1 MKALLY
7 KDACVLWKQM
17 KFMLVI
23 IAVFCLLPNSF
34 GLNAF
39 FVVYPGLMLPVSL
52 MAYDERAHWDSFA
65 AMLPYPPRALV
76 LSRYAAGWLLTLL
89 AGVLYLVGA
98 LIQDQGAPLGTALG
112 TLGWVLAV
120 VLLCQAILFPFFFR
134 VGTEQGRLYMI
145 LLSVLLL
152 LGGVGLTSLLNV
164 AVPAVSTLL
173 MLAPV
178 GGLFAGHCE
187 RENVRVTTRGGRKYT
202 GFIAR
207 TNASLHIQSE
217 EELAAKADF
226 TKNVEVVLDEDVQ
239 SEQDVRALGVRA
251 GDFVALDPR
260 YTVTDSGYIKSRFL
274 DDKAAVAV
282 LLAYA
287 RHLKRH
293 KLTPSRAVWAHFSLH
308 EEIGHGATGGLPEGL
323 TEILAMDMGCV
334 GSFTEAGEKKVSIC
348 AKDASFPYHYDVVTR
363 LIETAEREGLCYGV
377 DVYYPHYGSDA
388 NAALRAG
395 LDLRHG
401 LIGPG
406 VYGCHDY
413 ERTHVEALKN
423 TFLLLKAYFA

>member
-112 TLGWVLAV
+112 WVLAV

-178 GGLFAGHCE
+178 GLGVA
-187 RENVRVTTRGGRKYT
+187 
-202 GFIAR
+202 
-207 TNASLHIQSE
+207 
-217 EELAAKADF
+217 LAACLAS
-226 TKNVEVVLDEDVQ
+226 V
-239 SEQDVRALGVRA
+239 
-251 GDFVALDPR
+251 P
-260 YTVTDSGYIKSRFL
+260 
-274 DDKAAVAV
+274 VAV
-282 LLAYA
+282 GQYA
-287 RHLKRH
+287 KR
-293 KLTPSRAVWAHFSLH
+293 TW
-308 EEIGHGATGGLPEGL
+308 
-323 TEILAMDMGCV
+323 
-334 GSFTEAGEKKVSIC
+334 
-348 AKDASFPYHYDVVTR
+348 
-363 LIETAEREGLCYGV
+363 
-377 DVYYPHYGSDA
+377 
-388 NAALRAG
+388 
-395 LDLRHG
+395 
-401 LIGPG
+401 
-406 VYGCHDY
+406 
-413 ERTHVEALKN
+413 
-423 TFLLLKAYFA
+423 

>member
-76 LSRYAAGWLLTLL
+76 LSRYATGWLLTLL

-178 GGLFAGHCE
+178 GLGVA
-187 RENVRVTTRGGRKYT
+187 
-202 GFIAR
+202 
-207 TNASLHIQSE
+207 
-217 EELAAKADF
+217 LAACLAS
-226 TKNVEVVLDEDVQ
+226 V
-239 SEQDVRALGVRA
+239 
-251 GDFVALDPR
+251 P
-260 YTVTDSGYIKSRFL
+260 
-274 DDKAAVAV
+274 VAV
-282 LLAYA
+282 GQYA
-287 RHLKRH
+287 KR
-293 KLTPSRAVWAHFSLH
+293 TW
-308 EEIGHGATGGLPEGL
+308 
-323 TEILAMDMGCV
+323 
-334 GSFTEAGEKKVSIC
+334 
-348 AKDASFPYHYDVVTR
+348 
-363 LIETAEREGLCYGV
+363 
-377 DVYYPHYGSDA
+377 
-388 NAALRAG
+388 
-395 LDLRHG
+395 
-401 LIGPG
+401 
-406 VYGCHDY
+406 
-413 ERTHVEALKN
+413 
-423 TFLLLKAYFA
+423 

>member
-39 FVVYPGLMLPVSL
+39 FVVYAGLMLPVSL

-145 LLSVLLL
+145 LLFVLLL
-152 LGGVGLTSLLNV
+152 LGGIGLTSLLNV

-178 GGLFAGHCE
+178 G
-187 RENVRVTTRGGRKYT
+187 
-202 GFIAR
+202 
-207 TNASLHIQSE
+207 
-217 EELAAKADF
+217 
-226 TKNVEVVLDEDVQ
+226 
-239 SEQDVRALGVRA
+239 LGVA
-251 GDFVALDPR
+251 LVACLASVP
-260 YTVTDSGYIKSRFL
+260 
-274 DDKAAVAV
+274 VAV
-282 LLAYA
+282 GQYA
-287 RHLKRH
+287 KR
-293 KLTPSRAVWAHFSLH
+293 TW
-308 EEIGHGATGGLPEGL
+308 
-323 TEILAMDMGCV
+323 
-334 GSFTEAGEKKVSIC
+334 
-348 AKDASFPYHYDVVTR
+348 
-363 LIETAEREGLCYGV
+363 
-377 DVYYPHYGSDA
+377 
-388 NAALRAG
+388 
-395 LDLRHG
+395 
-401 LIGPG
+401 
-406 VYGCHDY
+406 
-413 ERTHVEALKN
+413 
-423 TFLLLKAYFA
+423 

>member
-39 FVVYPGLMLPVSL
+39 FVVYAGLMLPVSL

-112 TLGWVLAV
+112 ILGWVLAV

-145 LLSVLLL
+145 LLFVLLL
-152 LGGVGLTSLLNV
+152 LGGIGLTSLLNV

-178 GGLFAGHCE
+178 GLGVA
-187 RENVRVTTRGGRKYT
+187 
-202 GFIAR
+202 
-207 TNASLHIQSE
+207 
-217 EELAAKADF
+217 LAACLAS
-226 TKNVEVVLDEDVQ
+226 V
-239 SEQDVRALGVRA
+239 
-251 GDFVALDPR
+251 P
-260 YTVTDSGYIKSRFL
+260 
-274 DDKAAVAV
+274 VAV
-282 LLAYA
+282 GQYA
-287 RHLKRH
+287 KR
-293 KLTPSRAVWAHFSLH
+293 TW
-308 EEIGHGATGGLPEGL
+308 
-323 TEILAMDMGCV
+323 
-334 GSFTEAGEKKVSIC
+334 
-348 AKDASFPYHYDVVTR
+348 
-363 LIETAEREGLCYGV
+363 
-377 DVYYPHYGSDA
+377 
-388 NAALRAG
+388 
-395 LDLRHG
+395 
-401 LIGPG
+401 
-406 VYGCHDY
+406 
-413 ERTHVEALKN
+413 
-423 TFLLLKAYFA
+423 

>member
-98 LIQDQGAPLGTALG
+98 LIQDQVAPLGTALG

-152 LGGVGLTSLLNV
+152 LGGIGLTSLLNV

-178 GGLFAGHCE
+178 GLGVA
-187 RENVRVTTRGGRKYT
+187 
-202 GFIAR
+202 
-207 TNASLHIQSE
+207 
-217 EELAAKADF
+217 LAACLAS
-226 TKNVEVVLDEDVQ
+226 V
-239 SEQDVRALGVRA
+239 
-251 GDFVALDPR
+251 P
-260 YTVTDSGYIKSRFL
+260 
-274 DDKAAVAV
+274 VAV
-282 LLAYA
+282 GQYA
-287 RHLKRH
+287 KR
-293 KLTPSRAVWAHFSLH
+293 TW
-308 EEIGHGATGGLPEGL
+308 
-323 TEILAMDMGCV
+323 
-334 GSFTEAGEKKVSIC
+334 
-348 AKDASFPYHYDVVTR
+348 
-363 LIETAEREGLCYGV
+363 
-377 DVYYPHYGSDA
+377 
-388 NAALRAG
+388 
-395 LDLRHG
+395 
-401 LIGPG
+401 
-406 VYGCHDY
+406 
-413 ERTHVEALKN
+413 
-423 TFLLLKAYFA
+423 

>member
-152 LGGVGLTSLLNV
+152 LGGIGLTSLLNV
-164 AVPAVSTLL
+164 AVPTVSTLL

-178 GGLFAGHCE
+178 GLGVA
-187 RENVRVTTRGGRKYT
+187 
-202 GFIAR
+202 
-207 TNASLHIQSE
+207 
-217 EELAAKADF
+217 LAACLAS
-226 TKNVEVVLDEDVQ
+226 V
-239 SEQDVRALGVRA
+239 
-251 GDFVALDPR
+251 P
-260 YTVTDSGYIKSRFL
+260 
-274 DDKAAVAV
+274 VAV
-282 LLAYA
+282 GQYA
-287 RHLKRH
+287 KR
-293 KLTPSRAVWAHFSLH
+293 TW
-308 EEIGHGATGGLPEGL
+308 
-323 TEILAMDMGCV
+323 
-334 GSFTEAGEKKVSIC
+334 
-348 AKDASFPYHYDVVTR
+348 
-363 LIETAEREGLCYGV
+363 
-377 DVYYPHYGSDA
+377 
-388 NAALRAG
+388 
-395 LDLRHG
+395 
-401 LIGPG
+401 
-406 VYGCHDY
+406 
-413 ERTHVEALKN
+413 
-423 TFLLLKAYFA
+423 

>member
-39 FVVYPGLMLPVSL
+39 FVVYPGLILPVSL

-178 GGLFAGHCE
+178 GLGVA
-187 RENVRVTTRGGRKYT
+187 
-202 GFIAR
+202 
-207 TNASLHIQSE
+207 
-217 EELAAKADF
+217 LAACLAS
-226 TKNVEVVLDEDVQ
+226 V
-239 SEQDVRALGVRA
+239 
-251 GDFVALDPR
+251 P
-260 YTVTDSGYIKSRFL
+260 
-274 DDKAAVAV
+274 VAV
-282 LLAYA
+282 GQYA
-287 RHLKRH
+287 KR
-293 KLTPSRAVWAHFSLH
+293 TW
-308 EEIGHGATGGLPEGL
+308 
-323 TEILAMDMGCV
+323 
-334 GSFTEAGEKKVSIC
+334 
-348 AKDASFPYHYDVVTR
+348 
-363 LIETAEREGLCYGV
+363 
-377 DVYYPHYGSDA
+377 
-388 NAALRAG
+388 
-395 LDLRHG
+395 
-401 LIGPG
+401 
-406 VYGCHDY
+406 
-413 ERTHVEALKN
+413 
-423 TFLLLKAYFA
+423 

>member
-178 GGLFAGHCE
+178 GLGVA
-187 RENVRVTTRGGRKYT
+187 
-202 GFIAR
+202 
-207 TNASLHIQSE
+207 
-217 EELAAKADF
+217 LAACLAS
-226 TKNVEVVLDEDVQ
+226 V
-239 SEQDVRALGVRA
+239 
-251 GDFVALDPR
+251 P
-260 YTVTDSGYIKSRFL
+260 
-274 DDKAAVAV
+274 VAV
-282 LLAYA
+282 GQYA
-287 RHLKRH
+287 KR
-293 KLTPSRAVWAHFSLH
+293 
-308 EEIGHGATGGLPEGL
+308 
-323 TEILAMDMGCV
+323 
-334 GSFTEAGEKKVSIC
+334 
-348 AKDASFPYHYDVVTR
+348 TR
-363 LIETAEREGLCYGV
+363 
-377 DVYYPHYGSDA
+377 
-388 NAALRAG
+388 
-395 LDLRHG
+395 
-401 LIGPG
+401 
-406 VYGCHDY
+406 
-413 ERTHVEALKN
+413 
-423 TFLLLKAYFA
+423 

>member
-145 LLSVLLL
+145 LLSVLLP

-178 GGLFAGHCE
+178 GLGVA
-187 RENVRVTTRGGRKYT
+187 
-202 GFIAR
+202 
-207 TNASLHIQSE
+207 
-217 EELAAKADF
+217 LAACLAS
-226 TKNVEVVLDEDVQ
+226 V
-239 SEQDVRALGVRA
+239 
-251 GDFVALDPR
+251 P
-260 YTVTDSGYIKSRFL
+260 
-274 DDKAAVAV
+274 VAV
-282 LLAYA
+282 GQYA
-287 RHLKRH
+287 KR
-293 KLTPSRAVWAHFSLH
+293 TW
-308 EEIGHGATGGLPEGL
+308 
-323 TEILAMDMGCV
+323 
-334 GSFTEAGEKKVSIC
+334 
-348 AKDASFPYHYDVVTR
+348 
-363 LIETAEREGLCYGV
+363 
-377 DVYYPHYGSDA
+377 
-388 NAALRAG
+388 
-395 LDLRHG
+395 
-401 LIGPG
+401 
-406 VYGCHDY
+406 
-413 ERTHVEALKN
+413 
-423 TFLLLKAYFA
+423 

>member
-98 LIQDQGAPLGTALG
+98 LIQDPGAPLGTALG

-178 GGLFAGHCE
+178 GLGVA
-187 RENVRVTTRGGRKYT
+187 
-202 GFIAR
+202 
-207 TNASLHIQSE
+207 
-217 EELAAKADF
+217 LAACLAS
-226 TKNVEVVLDEDVQ
+226 V
-239 SEQDVRALGVRA
+239 
-251 GDFVALDPR
+251 P
-260 YTVTDSGYIKSRFL
+260 
-274 DDKAAVAV
+274 VAV
-282 LLAYA
+282 GQYA
-287 RHLKRH
+287 KR
-293 KLTPSRAVWAHFSLH
+293 TW
-308 EEIGHGATGGLPEGL
+308 
-323 TEILAMDMGCV
+323 
-334 GSFTEAGEKKVSIC
+334 
-348 AKDASFPYHYDVVTR
+348 
-363 LIETAEREGLCYGV
+363 
-377 DVYYPHYGSDA
+377 
-388 NAALRAG
+388 
-395 LDLRHG
+395 
-401 LIGPG
+401 
-406 VYGCHDY
+406 
-413 ERTHVEALKN
+413 
-423 TFLLLKAYFA
+423 

>member
-17 KFMLVI
+17 KFKLVI
-23 IAVFCLLPNSF
+23 IAVVCLLPNSF

-39 FVVYPGLMLPVSL
+39 FVVYAGLMLPVSL

-145 LLSVLLL
+145 LLFVLLL

-178 GGLFAGHCE
+178 GLGVA
-187 RENVRVTTRGGRKYT
+187 
-202 GFIAR
+202 
-207 TNASLHIQSE
+207 
-217 EELAAKADF
+217 LAACLAS
-226 TKNVEVVLDEDVQ
+226 V
-239 SEQDVRALGVRA
+239 
-251 GDFVALDPR
+251 P
-260 YTVTDSGYIKSRFL
+260 
-274 DDKAAVAV
+274 VAV
-282 LLAYA
+282 GQYA
-287 RHLKRH
+287 KR
-293 KLTPSRAVWAHFSLH
+293 TW
-308 EEIGHGATGGLPEGL
+308 
-323 TEILAMDMGCV
+323 
-334 GSFTEAGEKKVSIC
+334 
-348 AKDASFPYHYDVVTR
+348 
-363 LIETAEREGLCYGV
+363 
-377 DVYYPHYGSDA
+377 
-388 NAALRAG
+388 
-395 LDLRHG
+395 
-401 LIGPG
+401 
-406 VYGCHDY
+406 
-413 ERTHVEALKN
+413 
-423 TFLLLKAYFA
+423 

>member
-89 AGVLYLVGA
+89 AWVLYLVGA

-178 GGLFAGHCE
+178 GLGVA
-187 RENVRVTTRGGRKYT
+187 
-202 GFIAR
+202 
-207 TNASLHIQSE
+207 
-217 EELAAKADF
+217 LAACLAS
-226 TKNVEVVLDEDVQ
+226 V
-239 SEQDVRALGVRA
+239 
-251 GDFVALDPR
+251 P
-260 YTVTDSGYIKSRFL
+260 
-274 DDKAAVAV
+274 VAV
-282 LLAYA
+282 GQYA
-287 RHLKRH
+287 KR
-293 KLTPSRAVWAHFSLH
+293 TW
-308 EEIGHGATGGLPEGL
+308 
-323 TEILAMDMGCV
+323 
-334 GSFTEAGEKKVSIC
+334 
-348 AKDASFPYHYDVVTR
+348 
-363 LIETAEREGLCYGV
+363 
-377 DVYYPHYGSDA
+377 
-388 NAALRAG
+388 
-395 LDLRHG
+395 
-401 LIGPG
+401 
-406 VYGCHDY
+406 
-413 ERTHVEALKN
+413 
-423 TFLLLKAYFA
+423 

>member
-76 LSRYAAGWLLTLL
+76 LSRYTAGWLLTLL

-178 GGLFAGHCE
+178 GLGVA
-187 RENVRVTTRGGRKYT
+187 
-202 GFIAR
+202 
-207 TNASLHIQSE
+207 
-217 EELAAKADF
+217 LAACLAS
-226 TKNVEVVLDEDVQ
+226 V
-239 SEQDVRALGVRA
+239 
-251 GDFVALDPR
+251 P
-260 YTVTDSGYIKSRFL
+260 
-274 DDKAAVAV
+274 VAV
-282 LLAYA
+282 GQYA
-287 RHLKRH
+287 KR
-293 KLTPSRAVWAHFSLH
+293 TW
-308 EEIGHGATGGLPEGL
+308 
-323 TEILAMDMGCV
+323 
-334 GSFTEAGEKKVSIC
+334 
-348 AKDASFPYHYDVVTR
+348 
-363 LIETAEREGLCYGV
+363 
-377 DVYYPHYGSDA
+377 
-388 NAALRAG
+388 
-395 LDLRHG
+395 
-401 LIGPG
+401 
-406 VYGCHDY
+406 
-413 ERTHVEALKN
+413 
-423 TFLLLKAYFA
+423 

>member
-134 VGTEQGRLYMI
+134 VGTEQGRLHMI

-152 LGGVGLTSLLNV
+152 LGGIGLTSLLNV

-178 GGLFAGHCE
+178 GLGVA
-187 RENVRVTTRGGRKYT
+187 
-202 GFIAR
+202 
-207 TNASLHIQSE
+207 
-217 EELAAKADF
+217 LAACLAS
-226 TKNVEVVLDEDVQ
+226 V
-239 SEQDVRALGVRA
+239 
-251 GDFVALDPR
+251 P
-260 YTVTDSGYIKSRFL
+260 
-274 DDKAAVAV
+274 VAV
-282 LLAYA
+282 GQYA
-287 RHLKRH
+287 KR
-293 KLTPSRAVWAHFSLH
+293 TW
-308 EEIGHGATGGLPEGL
+308 
-323 TEILAMDMGCV
+323 
-334 GSFTEAGEKKVSIC
+334 
-348 AKDASFPYHYDVVTR
+348 
-363 LIETAEREGLCYGV
+363 
-377 DVYYPHYGSDA
+377 
-388 NAALRAG
+388 
-395 LDLRHG
+395 
-401 LIGPG
+401 
-406 VYGCHDY
+406 
-413 ERTHVEALKN
+413 
-423 TFLLLKAYFA
+423 

>member
-112 TLGWVLAV
+112 TLCWVLAV

-178 GGLFAGHCE
+178 GLGVA
-187 RENVRVTTRGGRKYT
+187 
-202 GFIAR
+202 
-207 TNASLHIQSE
+207 
-217 EELAAKADF
+217 LAACLAS
-226 TKNVEVVLDEDVQ
+226 V
-239 SEQDVRALGVRA
+239 
-251 GDFVALDPR
+251 P
-260 YTVTDSGYIKSRFL
+260 
-274 DDKAAVAV
+274 VAV
-282 LLAYA
+282 GQYA
-287 RHLKRH
+287 KR
-293 KLTPSRAVWAHFSLH
+293 TW
-308 EEIGHGATGGLPEGL
+308 
-323 TEILAMDMGCV
+323 
-334 GSFTEAGEKKVSIC
+334 
-348 AKDASFPYHYDVVTR
+348 
-363 LIETAEREGLCYGV
+363 
-377 DVYYPHYGSDA
+377 
-388 NAALRAG
+388 
-395 LDLRHG
+395 
-401 LIGPG
+401 
-406 VYGCHDY
+406 
-413 ERTHVEALKN
+413 
-423 TFLLLKAYFA
+423 

>member
-1 MKALLY
+1 MKALLH

-178 GGLFAGHCE
+178 GLGVA
-187 RENVRVTTRGGRKYT
+187 
-202 GFIAR
+202 
-207 TNASLHIQSE
+207 
-217 EELAAKADF
+217 LAACLAS
-226 TKNVEVVLDEDVQ
+226 V
-239 SEQDVRALGVRA
+239 
-251 GDFVALDPR
+251 P
-260 YTVTDSGYIKSRFL
+260 
-274 DDKAAVAV
+274 VAV
-282 LLAYA
+282 GQYA
-287 RHLKRH
+287 KR
-293 KLTPSRAVWAHFSLH
+293 TW
-308 EEIGHGATGGLPEGL
+308 
-323 TEILAMDMGCV
+323 
-334 GSFTEAGEKKVSIC
+334 
-348 AKDASFPYHYDVVTR
+348 
-363 LIETAEREGLCYGV
+363 
-377 DVYYPHYGSDA
+377 
-388 NAALRAG
+388 
-395 LDLRHG
+395 
-401 LIGPG
+401 
-406 VYGCHDY
+406 
-413 ERTHVEALKN
+413 
-423 TFLLLKAYFA
+423 

>member
-39 FVVYPGLMLPVSL
+39 FVVYAGLMLPVSL

-145 LLSVLLL
+145 LLFVLFL
-152 LGGVGLTSLLNV
+152 LGGIGLTSLLNV

-178 GGLFAGHCE
+178 GLGVA
-187 RENVRVTTRGGRKYT
+187 
-202 GFIAR
+202 
-207 TNASLHIQSE
+207 
-217 EELAAKADF
+217 LAACLAS
-226 TKNVEVVLDEDVQ
+226 V
-239 SEQDVRALGVRA
+239 
-251 GDFVALDPR
+251 P
-260 YTVTDSGYIKSRFL
+260 
-274 DDKAAVAV
+274 VAV
-282 LLAYA
+282 GQYA
-287 RHLKRH
+287 KR
-293 KLTPSRAVWAHFSLH
+293 TW
-308 EEIGHGATGGLPEGL
+308 
-323 TEILAMDMGCV
+323 
-334 GSFTEAGEKKVSIC
+334 
-348 AKDASFPYHYDVVTR
+348 
-363 LIETAEREGLCYGV
+363 
-377 DVYYPHYGSDA
+377 
-388 NAALRAG
+388 
-395 LDLRHG
+395 
-401 LIGPG
+401 
-406 VYGCHDY
+406 
-413 ERTHVEALKN
+413 
-423 TFLLLKAYFA
+423 

>member
-178 GGLFAGHCE
+178 GLGVA
-187 RENVRVTTRGGRKYT
+187 
-202 GFIAR
+202 
-207 TNASLHIQSE
+207 
-217 EELAAKADF
+217 LAACLAS
-226 TKNVEVVLDEDVQ
+226 V
-239 SEQDVRALGVRA
+239 
-251 GDFVALDPR
+251 P
-260 YTVTDSGYIKSRFL
+260 
-274 DDKAAVAV
+274 VAV
-282 LLAYA
+282 GQYA
-287 RHLKRH
+287 KR
-293 KLTPSRAVWAHFSLH
+293 T
-308 EEIGHGATGGLPEGL
+308 
-323 TEILAMDMGCV
+323 C
-334 GSFTEAGEKKVSIC
+334 
-348 AKDASFPYHYDVVTR
+348 
-363 LIETAEREGLCYGV
+363 
-377 DVYYPHYGSDA
+377 
-388 NAALRAG
+388 
-395 LDLRHG
+395 
-401 LIGPG
+401 
-406 VYGCHDY
+406 
-413 ERTHVEALKN
+413 
-423 TFLLLKAYFA
+423 

>member
-65 AMLPYPPRALV
+65 AKLPYPPRALV

-178 GGLFAGHCE
+178 GLGVA
-187 RENVRVTTRGGRKYT
+187 
-202 GFIAR
+202 
-207 TNASLHIQSE
+207 
-217 EELAAKADF
+217 LAACLAS
-226 TKNVEVVLDEDVQ
+226 V
-239 SEQDVRALGVRA
+239 
-251 GDFVALDPR
+251 P
-260 YTVTDSGYIKSRFL
+260 
-274 DDKAAVAV
+274 VAV
-282 LLAYA
+282 GQYA
-287 RHLKRH
+287 KR
-293 KLTPSRAVWAHFSLH
+293 TW
-308 EEIGHGATGGLPEGL
+308 
-323 TEILAMDMGCV
+323 
-334 GSFTEAGEKKVSIC
+334 
-348 AKDASFPYHYDVVTR
+348 
-363 LIETAEREGLCYGV
+363 
-377 DVYYPHYGSDA
+377 
-388 NAALRAG
+388 
-395 LDLRHG
+395 
-401 LIGPG
+401 
-406 VYGCHDY
+406 
-413 ERTHVEALKN
+413 
-423 TFLLLKAYFA
+423 

>member
-120 VLLCQAILFPFFFR
+120 VLLCQAILFPSFFR

-178 GGLFAGHCE
+178 GLGVA
-187 RENVRVTTRGGRKYT
+187 
-202 GFIAR
+202 
-207 TNASLHIQSE
+207 
-217 EELAAKADF
+217 LAACLAS
-226 TKNVEVVLDEDVQ
+226 V
-239 SEQDVRALGVRA
+239 
-251 GDFVALDPR
+251 P
-260 YTVTDSGYIKSRFL
+260 
-274 DDKAAVAV
+274 VAV
-282 LLAYA
+282 GQYA
-287 RHLKRH
+287 KR
-293 KLTPSRAVWAHFSLH
+293 TW
-308 EEIGHGATGGLPEGL
+308 
-323 TEILAMDMGCV
+323 
-334 GSFTEAGEKKVSIC
+334 
-348 AKDASFPYHYDVVTR
+348 
-363 LIETAEREGLCYGV
+363 
-377 DVYYPHYGSDA
+377 
-388 NAALRAG
+388 
-395 LDLRHG
+395 
-401 LIGPG
+401 
-406 VYGCHDY
+406 
-413 ERTHVEALKN
+413 
-423 TFLLLKAYFA
+423 

>member
-34 GLNAF
+34 GLNAV

-152 LGGVGLTSLLNV
+152 LGGIGLTSLLNV

-178 GGLFAGHCE
+178 GLGVA
-187 RENVRVTTRGGRKYT
+187 
-202 GFIAR
+202 
-207 TNASLHIQSE
+207 
-217 EELAAKADF
+217 LAACLAS
-226 TKNVEVVLDEDVQ
+226 V
-239 SEQDVRALGVRA
+239 
-251 GDFVALDPR
+251 P
-260 YTVTDSGYIKSRFL
+260 
-274 DDKAAVAV
+274 VAV
-282 LLAYA
+282 GQYA
-287 RHLKRH
+287 KR
-293 KLTPSRAVWAHFSLH
+293 TW
-308 EEIGHGATGGLPEGL
+308 
-323 TEILAMDMGCV
+323 
-334 GSFTEAGEKKVSIC
+334 
-348 AKDASFPYHYDVVTR
+348 
-363 LIETAEREGLCYGV
+363 
-377 DVYYPHYGSDA
+377 
-388 NAALRAG
+388 
-395 LDLRHG
+395 
-401 LIGPG
+401 
-406 VYGCHDY
+406 
-413 ERTHVEALKN
+413 
-423 TFLLLKAYFA
+423 

>member
-178 GGLFAGHCE
+178 GLWVA
-187 RENVRVTTRGGRKYT
+187 
-202 GFIAR
+202 
-207 TNASLHIQSE
+207 
-217 EELAAKADF
+217 LAACLAS
-226 TKNVEVVLDEDVQ
+226 V
-239 SEQDVRALGVRA
+239 
-251 GDFVALDPR
+251 P
-260 YTVTDSGYIKSRFL
+260 
-274 DDKAAVAV
+274 VAV
-282 LLAYA
+282 GQYA
-287 RHLKRH
+287 KR
-293 KLTPSRAVWAHFSLH
+293 TW
-308 EEIGHGATGGLPEGL
+308 
-323 TEILAMDMGCV
+323 
-334 GSFTEAGEKKVSIC
+334 
-348 AKDASFPYHYDVVTR
+348 
-363 LIETAEREGLCYGV
+363 
-377 DVYYPHYGSDA
+377 
-388 NAALRAG
+388 
-395 LDLRHG
+395 
-401 LIGPG
+401 
-406 VYGCHDY
+406 
-413 ERTHVEALKN
+413 
-423 TFLLLKAYFA
+423 

>member
-1 MKALLY
+1 MKAL
-7 KDACVLWKQM
+7 LWKQM

-76 LSRYAAGWLLTLL
+76 RSRYAAGWLLTLL

-178 GGLFAGHCE
+178 GLGVA
-187 RENVRVTTRGGRKYT
+187 
-202 GFIAR
+202 
-207 TNASLHIQSE
+207 
-217 EELAAKADF
+217 LAACLAS
-226 TKNVEVVLDEDVQ
+226 V
-239 SEQDVRALGVRA
+239 
-251 GDFVALDPR
+251 P
-260 YTVTDSGYIKSRFL
+260 
-274 DDKAAVAV
+274 VAV
-282 LLAYA
+282 GQYA
-287 RHLKRH
+287 KR
-293 KLTPSRAVWAHFSLH
+293 TW
-308 EEIGHGATGGLPEGL
+308 
-323 TEILAMDMGCV
+323 
-334 GSFTEAGEKKVSIC
+334 
-348 AKDASFPYHYDVVTR
+348 
-363 LIETAEREGLCYGV
+363 
-377 DVYYPHYGSDA
+377 
-388 NAALRAG
+388 
-395 LDLRHG
+395 
-401 LIGPG
+401 
-406 VYGCHDY
+406 
-413 ERTHVEALKN
+413 
-423 TFLLLKAYFA
+423 

>member
-112 TLGWVLAV
+112 TLGLVLAV

-152 LGGVGLTSLLNV
+152 LGGIGLTSLLNV

-178 GGLFAGHCE
+178 GLGVA
-187 RENVRVTTRGGRKYT
+187 
-202 GFIAR
+202 
-207 TNASLHIQSE
+207 
-217 EELAAKADF
+217 LAACLAS
-226 TKNVEVVLDEDVQ
+226 V
-239 SEQDVRALGVRA
+239 
-251 GDFVALDPR
+251 P
-260 YTVTDSGYIKSRFL
+260 
-274 DDKAAVAV
+274 VAV
-282 LLAYA
+282 GQYA
-287 RHLKRH
+287 KR
-293 KLTPSRAVWAHFSLH
+293 TW
-308 EEIGHGATGGLPEGL
+308 
-323 TEILAMDMGCV
+323 
-334 GSFTEAGEKKVSIC
+334 
-348 AKDASFPYHYDVVTR
+348 
-363 LIETAEREGLCYGV
+363 
-377 DVYYPHYGSDA
+377 
-388 NAALRAG
+388 
-395 LDLRHG
+395 
-401 LIGPG
+401 
-406 VYGCHDY
+406 
-413 ERTHVEALKN
+413 
-423 TFLLLKAYFA
+423 

>member
-17 KFMLVI
+17 KFKLVI
-23 IAVFCLLPNSF
+23 IAVVCLLPNSF

-39 FVVYPGLMLPVSL
+39 FVVYAGLMLPVSL

-152 LGGVGLTSLLNV
+152 LGGIGLTSLLNV

-178 GGLFAGHCE
+178 GLGVA
-187 RENVRVTTRGGRKYT
+187 
-202 GFIAR
+202 
-207 TNASLHIQSE
+207 
-217 EELAAKADF
+217 LAACLAS
-226 TKNVEVVLDEDVQ
+226 V
-239 SEQDVRALGVRA
+239 
-251 GDFVALDPR
+251 P
-260 YTVTDSGYIKSRFL
+260 
-274 DDKAAVAV
+274 VAV
-282 LLAYA
+282 GQYA
-287 RHLKRH
+287 KR
-293 KLTPSRAVWAHFSLH
+293 TW
-308 EEIGHGATGGLPEGL
+308 
-323 TEILAMDMGCV
+323 
-334 GSFTEAGEKKVSIC
+334 
-348 AKDASFPYHYDVVTR
+348 
-363 LIETAEREGLCYGV
+363 
-377 DVYYPHYGSDA
+377 
-388 NAALRAG
+388 
-395 LDLRHG
+395 
-401 LIGPG
+401 
-406 VYGCHDY
+406 
-413 ERTHVEALKN
+413 
-423 TFLLLKAYFA
+423 

>member
-178 GGLFAGHCE
+178 GLGVA
-187 RENVRVTTRGGRKYT
+187 
-202 GFIAR
+202 
-207 TNASLHIQSE
+207 
-217 EELAAKADF
+217 LAACLAS
-226 TKNVEVVLDEDVQ
+226 V
-239 SEQDVRALGVRA
+239 
-251 GDFVALDPR
+251 P
-260 YTVTDSGYIKSRFL
+260 
-274 DDKAAVAV
+274 VAV
-282 LLAYA
+282 GHYA
-287 RHLKRH
+287 KR
-293 KLTPSRAVWAHFSLH
+293 TW
-308 EEIGHGATGGLPEGL
+308 
-323 TEILAMDMGCV
+323 
-334 GSFTEAGEKKVSIC
+334 
-348 AKDASFPYHYDVVTR
+348 
-363 LIETAEREGLCYGV
+363 
-377 DVYYPHYGSDA
+377 
-388 NAALRAG
+388 
-395 LDLRHG
+395 
-401 LIGPG
+401 
-406 VYGCHDY
+406 
-413 ERTHVEALKN
+413 
-423 TFLLLKAYFA
+423 

>member
-98 LIQDQGAPLGTALG
+98 LG

-152 LGGVGLTSLLNV
+152 LGGIGLTSLLNV

-178 GGLFAGHCE
+178 GLGVA
-187 RENVRVTTRGGRKYT
+187 
-202 GFIAR
+202 
-207 TNASLHIQSE
+207 
-217 EELAAKADF
+217 LAACLAS
-226 TKNVEVVLDEDVQ
+226 V
-239 SEQDVRALGVRA
+239 
-251 GDFVALDPR
+251 P
-260 YTVTDSGYIKSRFL
+260 
-274 DDKAAVAV
+274 VAV
-282 LLAYA
+282 GQYA
-287 RHLKRH
+287 KR
-293 KLTPSRAVWAHFSLH
+293 TW
-308 EEIGHGATGGLPEGL
+308 
-323 TEILAMDMGCV
+323 
-334 GSFTEAGEKKVSIC
+334 
-348 AKDASFPYHYDVVTR
+348 
-363 LIETAEREGLCYGV
+363 
-377 DVYYPHYGSDA
+377 
-388 NAALRAG
+388 
-395 LDLRHG
+395 
-401 LIGPG
+401 
-406 VYGCHDY
+406 
-413 ERTHVEALKN
+413 
-423 TFLLLKAYFA
+423 

>member
-39 FVVYPGLMLPVSL
+39 FVVYAGLMLPVSL

-152 LGGVGLTSLLNV
+152 LGGIGLTSLLNV
-164 AVPAVSTLL
+164 AVPAASTLL

-178 GGLFAGHCE
+178 GLGVA
-187 RENVRVTTRGGRKYT
+187 
-202 GFIAR
+202 
-207 TNASLHIQSE
+207 
-217 EELAAKADF
+217 LAACLAS
-226 TKNVEVVLDEDVQ
+226 V
-239 SEQDVRALGVRA
+239 
-251 GDFVALDPR
+251 P
-260 YTVTDSGYIKSRFL
+260 
-274 DDKAAVAV
+274 VAV
-282 LLAYA
+282 GQYA
-287 RHLKRH
+287 KR
-293 KLTPSRAVWAHFSLH
+293 TW
-308 EEIGHGATGGLPEGL
+308 
-323 TEILAMDMGCV
+323 
-334 GSFTEAGEKKVSIC
+334 
-348 AKDASFPYHYDVVTR
+348 
-363 LIETAEREGLCYGV
+363 
-377 DVYYPHYGSDA
+377 
-388 NAALRAG
+388 
-395 LDLRHG
+395 
-401 LIGPG
+401 
-406 VYGCHDY
+406 
-413 ERTHVEALKN
+413 
-423 TFLLLKAYFA
+423 

>member
-134 VGTEQGRLYMI
+134 VGTEQGWLYMI

-178 GGLFAGHCE
+178 GLGVA
-187 RENVRVTTRGGRKYT
+187 
-202 GFIAR
+202 
-207 TNASLHIQSE
+207 
-217 EELAAKADF
+217 LAACLAS
-226 TKNVEVVLDEDVQ
+226 V
-239 SEQDVRALGVRA
+239 
-251 GDFVALDPR
+251 P
-260 YTVTDSGYIKSRFL
+260 
-274 DDKAAVAV
+274 VAV
-282 LLAYA
+282 GQYA
-287 RHLKRH
+287 KR
-293 KLTPSRAVWAHFSLH
+293 TW
-308 EEIGHGATGGLPEGL
+308 
-323 TEILAMDMGCV
+323 
-334 GSFTEAGEKKVSIC
+334 
-348 AKDASFPYHYDVVTR
+348 
-363 LIETAEREGLCYGV
+363 
-377 DVYYPHYGSDA
+377 
-388 NAALRAG
+388 
-395 LDLRHG
+395 
-401 LIGPG
+401 
-406 VYGCHDY
+406 
-413 ERTHVEALKN
+413 
-423 TFLLLKAYFA
+423 

>member
-39 FVVYPGLMLPVSL
+39 FVVYAGLMLPVSL

-112 TLGWVLAV
+112 TLVWVLAV

-152 LGGVGLTSLLNV
+152 LGGIGLTSLLNV

-178 GGLFAGHCE
+178 GLGVA
-187 RENVRVTTRGGRKYT
+187 
-202 GFIAR
+202 
-207 TNASLHIQSE
+207 
-217 EELAAKADF
+217 LAACLAS
-226 TKNVEVVLDEDVQ
+226 V
-239 SEQDVRALGVRA
+239 
-251 GDFVALDPR
+251 P
-260 YTVTDSGYIKSRFL
+260 
-274 DDKAAVAV
+274 VAV
-282 LLAYA
+282 GQYA
-287 RHLKRH
+287 KR
-293 KLTPSRAVWAHFSLH
+293 TW
-308 EEIGHGATGGLPEGL
+308 
-323 TEILAMDMGCV
+323 
-334 GSFTEAGEKKVSIC
+334 
-348 AKDASFPYHYDVVTR
+348 
-363 LIETAEREGLCYGV
+363 
-377 DVYYPHYGSDA
+377 
-388 NAALRAG
+388 
-395 LDLRHG
+395 
-401 LIGPG
+401 
-406 VYGCHDY
+406 
-413 ERTHVEALKN
+413 
-423 TFLLLKAYFA
+423 

>member
-17 KFMLVI
+17 KFKLVI
-23 IAVFCLLPNSF
+23 IAVVCLLPNSF

-39 FVVYPGLMLPVSL
+39 FVVYAGLMLPVSL

-145 LLSVLLL
+145 LLFVLLL
-152 LGGVGLTSLLNV
+152 LGGIGLTSLLNV

-178 GGLFAGHCE
+178 GLGVA
-187 RENVRVTTRGGRKYT
+187 
-202 GFIAR
+202 
-207 TNASLHIQSE
+207 
-217 EELAAKADF
+217 LAACLAS
-226 TKNVEVVLDEDVQ
+226 V
-239 SEQDVRALGVRA
+239 
-251 GDFVALDPR
+251 P
-260 YTVTDSGYIKSRFL
+260 
-274 DDKAAVAV
+274 VAV
-282 LLAYA
+282 GQYA
-287 RHLKRH
+287 KR
-293 KLTPSRAVWAHFSLH
+293 TW
-308 EEIGHGATGGLPEGL
+308 
-323 TEILAMDMGCV
+323 
-334 GSFTEAGEKKVSIC
+334 
-348 AKDASFPYHYDVVTR
+348 
-363 LIETAEREGLCYGV
+363 
-377 DVYYPHYGSDA
+377 
-388 NAALRAG
+388 
-395 LDLRHG
+395 
-401 LIGPG
+401 
-406 VYGCHDY
+406 
-413 ERTHVEALKN
+413 
-423 TFLLLKAYFA
+423 

>member
-178 GGLFAGHCE
+178 GLGVA
-187 RENVRVTTRGGRKYT
+187 
-202 GFIAR
+202 
-207 TNASLHIQSE
+207 
-217 EELAAKADF
+217 LAACLAS
-226 TKNVEVVLDEDVQ
+226 V
-239 SEQDVRALGVRA
+239 
-251 GDFVALDPR
+251 P
-260 YTVTDSGYIKSRFL
+260 
-274 DDKAAVAV
+274 VAV
-282 LLAYA
+282 GQYA
-287 RHLKRH
+287 KR
-293 KLTPSRAVWAHFSLH
+293 TW
-308 EEIGHGATGGLPEGL
+308 
-323 TEILAMDMGCV
+323 
-334 GSFTEAGEKKVSIC
+334 
-348 AKDASFPYHYDVVTR
+348 
-363 LIETAEREGLCYGV
+363 
-377 DVYYPHYGSDA
+377 
-388 NAALRAG
+388 
-395 LDLRHG
+395 
-401 LIGPG
+401 
-406 VYGCHDY
+406 
-413 ERTHVEALKN
+413 
-423 TFLLLKAYFA
+423 

>member
-34 GLNAF
+34 GLNTF
-39 FVVYPGLMLPVSL
+39 FVVYAGLMLPVSL

-178 GGLFAGHCE
+178 GLGVA
-187 RENVRVTTRGGRKYT
+187 
-202 GFIAR
+202 
-207 TNASLHIQSE
+207 
-217 EELAAKADF
+217 LAACLAS
-226 TKNVEVVLDEDVQ
+226 V
-239 SEQDVRALGVRA
+239 
-251 GDFVALDPR
+251 P
-260 YTVTDSGYIKSRFL
+260 
-274 DDKAAVAV
+274 VAV
-282 LLAYA
+282 GQYA
-287 RHLKRH
+287 KR
-293 KLTPSRAVWAHFSLH
+293 TW
-308 EEIGHGATGGLPEGL
+308 
-323 TEILAMDMGCV
+323 
-334 GSFTEAGEKKVSIC
+334 
-348 AKDASFPYHYDVVTR
+348 
-363 LIETAEREGLCYGV
+363 
-377 DVYYPHYGSDA
+377 
-388 NAALRAG
+388 
-395 LDLRHG
+395 
-401 LIGPG
+401 
-406 VYGCHDY
+406 
-413 ERTHVEALKN
+413 
-423 TFLLLKAYFA
+423 

>member
-39 FVVYPGLMLPVSL
+39 FVVDPGLMLPVSL

-89 AGVLYLVGA
+89 AGVLYLVGT

-178 GGLFAGHCE
+178 GLGVA
-187 RENVRVTTRGGRKYT
+187 
-202 GFIAR
+202 
-207 TNASLHIQSE
+207 
-217 EELAAKADF
+217 LAACLAS
-226 TKNVEVVLDEDVQ
+226 V
-239 SEQDVRALGVRA
+239 
-251 GDFVALDPR
+251 P
-260 YTVTDSGYIKSRFL
+260 
-274 DDKAAVAV
+274 VAV
-282 LLAYA
+282 GQYA
-287 RHLKRH
+287 KR
-293 KLTPSRAVWAHFSLH
+293 TW
-308 EEIGHGATGGLPEGL
+308 
-323 TEILAMDMGCV
+323 
-334 GSFTEAGEKKVSIC
+334 
-348 AKDASFPYHYDVVTR
+348 
-363 LIETAEREGLCYGV
+363 
-377 DVYYPHYGSDA
+377 
-388 NAALRAG
+388 
-395 LDLRHG
+395 
-401 LIGPG
+401 
-406 VYGCHDY
+406 
-413 ERTHVEALKN
+413 
-423 TFLLLKAYFA
+423 

>member
-178 GGLFAGHCE
+178 G
-187 RENVRVTTRGGRKYT
+187 
-202 GFIAR
+202 
-207 TNASLHIQSE
+207 
-217 EELAAKADF
+217 
-226 TKNVEVVLDEDVQ
+226 
-239 SEQDVRALGVRA
+239 LGV
-251 GDFVALDPR
+251 
-260 YTVTDSGYIKSRFL
+260 
-274 DDKAAVAV
+274 AVAAC
-282 LLAYA
+282 LASVPVAVGQYA
-287 RHLKRH
+287 KR
-293 KLTPSRAVWAHFSLH
+293 T
-308 EEIGHGATGGLPEGL
+308 
-323 TEILAMDMGCV
+323 C
-334 GSFTEAGEKKVSIC
+334 
-348 AKDASFPYHYDVVTR
+348 
-363 LIETAEREGLCYGV
+363 
-377 DVYYPHYGSDA
+377 
-388 NAALRAG
+388 
-395 LDLRHG
+395 
-401 LIGPG
+401 
-406 VYGCHDY
+406 
-413 ERTHVEALKN
+413 
-423 TFLLLKAYFA
+423 

>member
-164 AVPAVSTLL
+164 AVPAVFTLL

-178 GGLFAGHCE
+178 GLGVA
-187 RENVRVTTRGGRKYT
+187 
-202 GFIAR
+202 
-207 TNASLHIQSE
+207 
-217 EELAAKADF
+217 LAACLAS
-226 TKNVEVVLDEDVQ
+226 V
-239 SEQDVRALGVRA
+239 
-251 GDFVALDPR
+251 P
-260 YTVTDSGYIKSRFL
+260 
-274 DDKAAVAV
+274 VAV
-282 LLAYA
+282 GQYA
-287 RHLKRH
+287 KR
-293 KLTPSRAVWAHFSLH
+293 TW
-308 EEIGHGATGGLPEGL
+308 
-323 TEILAMDMGCV
+323 
-334 GSFTEAGEKKVSIC
+334 
-348 AKDASFPYHYDVVTR
+348 
-363 LIETAEREGLCYGV
+363 
-377 DVYYPHYGSDA
+377 
-388 NAALRAG
+388 
-395 LDLRHG
+395 
-401 LIGPG
+401 
-406 VYGCHDY
+406 
-413 ERTHVEALKN
+413 
-423 TFLLLKAYFA
+423 